1 MKGNNGKQVS
11 FSLDKPKGQMQAYLQ
26 DYITRCIEPL
36 NQSPLGWIYIT
47 TGKWFLAG
55 PKLRIR
61 IPVFWFGPDSDP
73 GILVGAGSGSRYFG
87 RSWIRI
93 LVFW

>member
-1 MKGNNGKQVS
+1 MKGNNGKQAS
-11 FSLDKPKGQMQAYLQ
+11 FLLDKLKGQMQAHLQ
-26 DYITRCIEPL
+26 DYITRYIEPL

-55 PKLRIR
+55 PKLQ
-61 IPVFWFGPDSDP
+61 
-73 GILVGAGSGSRYFG
+73 
-87 RSWIRI
+87 IRI